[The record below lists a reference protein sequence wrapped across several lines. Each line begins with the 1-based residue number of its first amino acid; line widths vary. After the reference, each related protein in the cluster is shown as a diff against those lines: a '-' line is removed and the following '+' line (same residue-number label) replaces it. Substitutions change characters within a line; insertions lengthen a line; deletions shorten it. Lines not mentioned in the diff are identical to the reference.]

1 MLIVGERIN
10 SSRKRIRQAIEKRDS
25 AFIQKEA
32 RKQFD
37 AGATY
42 IDVNAGTSVSR
53 EVEDLKW
60 LVQTVQAAVDAPL
73 CIDSPSHEAQAQAL
87 ALHKGLP
94 LVNSITAEKERA
106 EAILPLVKKYNA
118 RVVGLTMGS
127 GGMPASKEE
136 RMEAAAQIVAMV
148 KGAGICLENLYFD
161 PAVSAV
167 SADQKAALDV
177 AATVK
182 ELKTT
187 YEEAHVIC
195 GLSNISFGL
204 PQRNVLNRTYLALL
218 MAQGLDAVIIDP
230 TEKHMMA
237 TLLAAHVLLG
247 KDDFCMDYIM
257 AEREGRLPASEDHI
271 PSGAEK

>member
-10 SSRKRIRQAIEKRDS
+10 SSRKRIRAAIEKRDA
-25 AFIQKEA
+25 AFIEKEA
-32 RKQFD
+32 RNQLE
-37 AGATY
+37 AGATH

-53 EVEDLKW
+53 EVDDLKW
-60 LVQTVQAAVDAPL
+60 LVQVVQGAVEAPL
-73 CIDSPSHEAQAQAL
+73 CIDSPSAAAQAEAL
-87 ALHKGLP
+87 KLHKGQP
-94 LVNSITAEKERA
+94 LINSITAEQERA
-106 EAILPLVKKYNA
+106 DAILPLVKKYDG

-127 GGMPASKEE
+127 GGMPTSKDE
-136 RMEAAAQIVAMV
+136 RMQAAAQIVQMV
-148 KGAGICLENLYFD
+148 TKAGVPLENLYFD

-182 ELKTT
+182 GLKAE
-187 YEEAHVIC
+187 YPAAHVIC

-204 PQRNVLNRTYLALL
+204 PQRNVLNRTYLAIL

-237 TLLAAHVLLG
+237 TLQAAKVLMG
-247 KDDFCMDYIM
+247 NDEFCMDFIT
-257 AEREGRLPASEDHI
+257 AEREGRLGASEDH
-271 PSGAEK
+271 SAA